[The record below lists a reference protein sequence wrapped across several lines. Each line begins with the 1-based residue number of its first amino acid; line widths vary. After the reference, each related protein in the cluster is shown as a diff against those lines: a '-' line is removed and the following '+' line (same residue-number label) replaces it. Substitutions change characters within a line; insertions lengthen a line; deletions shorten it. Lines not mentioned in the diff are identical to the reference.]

1 MARKTQAKTAEKPAA
16 KAGTA
21 TAEQQ
26 GSLPAG
32 ASDAAAAAAA
42 LEGGALAVSPA
53 ASAGTPGL
61 AAIDPG
67 TATNLVQPT
76 ASQAP
81 VAGAALEPD
90 TTGGTT
96 GQDAHLSLSTEDV
109 RPEPGAAL
117 QPVAGSG
124 ASEDEEVDALFIR
137 AVPEQ
142 GFRRCGHRFTREGH
156 GIALS
161 LLSDEQIEALVTDP
175 NLVVEQCSFPLKDVS

>member
-1 MARKTQAKTAEKPAA
+1 MARKAQEKTAEKPAA

-32 ASDAAAAAAA
+32 VSDAAAAAAA
-42 LEGGALAVSPA
+42 LEGGAPADPPA
-53 ASAGTPGL
+53 ASAGTLGL
-61 AAIDPG
+61 AALDPAL
-67 TATNLVQPT
+67 ATSLVQPT
-76 ASQAP
+76 ASEAP
-81 VAGAALEPD
+81 VAGAAPELD

-96 GQDAHLSLSTEDV
+96 GQDAHLSHSTGGDSPV
-109 RPEPGAAL
+109 PGAAQQL
-117 QPVAGSG
+117 VAGAG
-124 ASEDEEVDALFIR
+124 TAEEDEVDALFIR
-137 AVPEQ
+137 AVQEQ

-175 NLVVEQCSFPLKDVS
+175 NLVVEHCSFPLKDVS